1 MAGGLVVEGGGG
13 GRWVVKGLKRPAYNA
28 KSFNFLLPLVIRTS
42 KQLNGA

>member
-28 KSFNFLLPLVIRTS
+28 KSLNFPLPLTIRIS
-42 KQLNGA
+42 KRLNDA